1 MPSLNGHE
9 IVTLFM
15 EFSVNGKKQVE
26 NIPYKNF
33 VNVSIAL
40 LRSRNFNFLRAFQS
54 ILILTIFIQM
64 PFLHRHERVTRFIVF
79 IVIGKKISKFFL

>member
-26 NIPYKNF
+26 SIPYKNF
-33 VNVSIAL
+33 VNISIAL
-40 LRSRNFNFLRAFQS
+40 LRSSNFKFLRPFQ
-54 ILILTIFIQM
+54 ILLILTIFIQM
-64 PFLHRHERVTRFIVF
+64 PFLNRHERVTRFMVF
-79 IVIGKKISKFFL
+79 IVIGKKILKVFL